1 MFTAAAQVAAVERR
15 VTAYSEAGQG
25 TDTVERV
32 GRFCRYDVEVCR
44 AWLAARP
51 TRIRRGRR
59 LNGGT
64 LNVPISAGVELH
76 MSGPAAR
83 RRPAARRERE
93 HVAPRGRAPRVDGP
107 GRTRRPSG
115 AAAASAR
122 RSPLQETSA
131 MTTGPK
137 PPPAGR
143 VWCTRCGAR
152 PGVMR
157 QLGEVLCRLCADS
170 PDGDAA
176 ARRSQKS

>member
-1 MFTAAAQVAAVERR
+1 MCLDAARKEGRIGGRPPKLKPHQQQEIVTLVKQGKKTAA
-15 VTAYSEAGQG
+15 
-25 TDTVERV
+25 D
-32 GRFCRYDVEVCR
+32 
-44 AWLAARP
+44 AARLFGVHP
-51 TRIRRGRR
+51 ATVSRLLRRTWIESSTV
-59 LNGGT
+59 LS
-64 LNVPISAGVELH
+64 VPLL
-76 MSGPAAR
+76 PK
-83 RRPAARRERE
+83 PPARRERE

-107 GRTRRPSG
+107 WRTRRPSG